1 MDYLNLS
8 LDAESLESIAQIVE
22 NSDLVF
28 WVCTP
33 DVSQYF
39 YISPGYER
47 VWGKTRASLVENPHS
62 FLESVHPDDL
72 ERVTS
77 ATVGETAYNID
88 VEYRINRPDGV
99 VKWVR
104 DRTFPVKDKDGNIY
118 RMVGIAED
126 ITARKQA

>member
-1 MDYLNLS
+1 MIDLKNSS

-33 DVSQYF
+33 DVGQYF
-39 YISPGYER
+39 YISPSYET
-47 VWGKTRASLVENPHS
+47 VWGKTRESLIENPHS
-62 FLESVHPDDL
+62 FLDSVHPDDK
-72 ERVTS
+72 ERATS
-77 ATVGETAYNID
+77 ITVGDGAYDIE
-88 VEYRINRPDGV
+88 VEYRIIRPDGAV
-99 VKWVR
+99 RLIR

-126 ITARKQA
+126 ITERK

>member
-1 MDYLNLS
+1 MVDLTNLS
-8 LDAESLESIAQIVE
+8 LNAESLESIAQIVE

-33 DVSQYF
+33 DVSEYF

-47 VWGKTRASLVENPHS
+47 VWGKSRESLIENPHS
-62 FLESVHPDDL
+62 FLDSVHPDDK
-72 ERVTS
+72 ERATS
-77 ATVGETAYNID
+77 ITVGDGAYDIE
-88 VEYRINRPDGV
+88 VEYRIIRLDGAV
-99 VKWVR
+99 RLIR

-126 ITARKQA
+126 ITERK

>member
-1 MDYLNLS
+1 MDLKNLS
-8 LDAESLESIAQIVE
+8 VDAESLESIAQIIE

-33 DVSQYF
+33 DVNQYF

-47 VWGKTRASLVENPHS
+47 VWGKTRASLMENPHS
-62 FLESVHPDDL
+62 FLESVHADDL

-77 ATVGETAYNID
+77 STVGDTAYDID
-88 VEYRINRPDGV
+88 VEYRIIRPDGEV
-99 VKWVR
+99 RWVR